1 MFIDKSPKQMHAA
14 DIAARQKKLALES
27 SSAAQ
32 VQGGETKGKERANE
46 GDGNPNKD
54 ANDDGLNSP
63 PPTPALGD
71 EQRGATE
78 GLNVLSPVAPTRE
91 GGAVVSDDVR
101 GDENGV
107 ASDLH
112 SPEPGAQRDVEVTET
127 GANEESDGTCTDT
140 NVEIHSDG
148 DERPEDREELAERV
162 DGGEDARGGDG
173 GGCHTGPDS
182 SGVPSGH
189 YMEASP
195 DARGV
200 AGLEKFAQVDI
211 HDCEECMNALDEC
224 GKDVAK
230 FRPCDTHLNELYE
243 KTKAY
248 GTHCLNPGHEA
259 QHEKLQLLPGGGI
272 KFNRFGALTAW
283 ALTGAGF
290 KGRKT
295 IRFDRSR
302 SDGFCKQCQMVKRD
316 RDRQRGQG
324 RRVVQRVEPPND
336 AVQQDAVDALSEVD
350 ALVMVKVYVPVKLR
364 DIDATKANCGHIRD
378 LVTVDEVVKAAAQSG
393 ADIGRQFSSRQ
404 HNVRQDA
411 KGRFFLE

>member
-1 MFIDKSPKQMHAA
+1 MSRAGELREK
-14 DIAARQKKLALES
+14 DIARRVRRAKGESLTARNDAVTTE
-27 SSAAQ
+27 
-32 VQGGETKGKERANE
+32 KERANE
-46 GDGNPNKD
+46 GDENPKKD

-91 GGAVVSDDVR
+91 GGAVASDDVR

-182 SGVPSGH
+182 SGVPSGQ

-211 HDCEECMNALDEC
+211 PFSGRVRAQSDEC
-224 GKDVAK
+224 DV
-230 FRPCDTHLNELYE
+230 RDENNHHLPPRALCLPLSVGC
-243 KTKAY
+243 TVAHTRRTA
-248 GTHCLNPGHEA
+248 GTHA
-259 QHEKLQLLPGGGI
+259 S
-272 KFNRFGALTAW
+272 RTA
-283 ALTGAGF
+283 AG
-290 KGRKT
+290 KPETLKT
-295 IRFDRSR
+295 LAKIEFQNLSIFDA
-302 SDGFCKQCQMVKRD
+302 FLM
-316 RDRQRGQG
+316 
-324 RRVVQRVEPPND
+324 EP
-336 AVQQDAVDALSEVD
+336 E
-350 ALVMVKVYVPVKLR
+350 
-364 DIDATKANCGHIRD
+364 
-378 LVTVDEVVKAAAQSG
+378 
-393 ADIGRQFSSRQ
+393 
-404 HNVRQDA
+404 
-411 KGRFFLE
+411 RFFTPKP

>member
-1 MFIDKSPKQMHAA
+1 MSRAGELREK
-14 DIAARQKKLALES
+14 DIARRVRRAKGESLTARNDAVTTE
-27 SSAAQ
+27 
-32 VQGGETKGKERANE
+32 KERANE
-46 GDGNPNKD
+46 GDGNPMKD
-54 ANDDGLNSP
+54 ANDAGLNSP
-63 PPTPALGD
+63 PPTPAVVD
-71 EQRGATE
+71 ERRGVTG
-78 GLNVLSPVAPTRE
+78 GLNALSPAAPTRE
-91 GGAVVSDDVR
+91 GGAVASDDAR
-101 GDENGV
+101 GDENI
-107 ASDLH
+107 AAADPH
-112 SPEPGAQRDVEVTET
+112 SAEPDAQRDVEVTET

-148 DERPEDREELAERV
+148 DERPEDREELTERV
-162 DGGEDARGGDG
+162 DGGEDAPDGDG

-182 SGVPSGH
+182 SGVPSGQ

-272 KFNRFGALTAW
+272 KFNRFGALSDW
-283 ALTGAGF
+283 PLKPGF
-290 KGRKT
+290 SGRKT
-295 IRFDRSR
+295 IRFDRDKAR
-302 SDGFCKQCQMVKRD
+302 GFCKQCQMVV
-316 RDRQRGQG
+316 RDRQRGQKRKEPAG
-324 RRVVQRVEPPND
+324 PPND

-350 ALVMVKVYVPVKLR
+350 ALVIVKVYVPVKLR

>member
-1 MFIDKSPKQMHAA
+1 MSRAGELREK
-14 DIAARQKKLALES
+14 DIARRVRRAKGESLTARNDAVTTE
-27 SSAAQ
+27 
-32 VQGGETKGKERANE
+32 KERANE
-46 GDGNPNKD
+46 GDENPKKD

-91 GGAVVSDDVR
+91 GGAVASDDVR

-182 SGVPSGH
+182 SGVPSGQ

-224 GKDVAK
+224 GKDVSK
-230 FRPCDTHLNELYE
+230 FHPCKTHLDELYE

-248 GTHCLNPGHEA
+248 GTHCLNRAMTHNTQSCQKNREVASSSIASAHSVNGHSKA
-259 QHEKLQLLPGGGI
+259 Q
-272 KFNRFGALTAW
+272 
-283 ALTGAGF
+283 
-290 KGRKT
+290 
-295 IRFDRSR
+295 
-302 SDGFCKQCQMVKRD
+302 V
-316 RDRQRGQG
+316 
-324 RRVVQRVEPPND
+324 
-336 AVQQDAVDALSEVD
+336 
-350 ALVMVKVYVPVKLR
+350 
-364 DIDATKANCGHIRD
+364 
-378 LVTVDEVVKAAAQSG
+378 
-393 ADIGRQFSSRQ
+393 
-404 HNVRQDA
+404 
-411 KGRFFLE
+411 